1 MTWLDPI
8 FVVAAVLIADQATK
22 ALVMSRTT
30 SHKSVLERPFVC
42 IRYVV
47 NRRGVLASFGGKPIL
62 LTIWALS
69 IAIAALALYSEMVA
83 FDMFGSIG
91 IGAAVGG
98 ATGNLLDQLRRGAVV
113 DFIIIGP
120 WPPFN
125 LADAAIILG
134 GGLVLLSMC

>member
-8 FVVAAVLIADQATK
+8 FAVAAVLVADQGTK

-30 SHKSVLERPFVC
+30 SHKLVLERPFVC

-47 NRRGVLASFGGKPIL
+47 NRRGVLASFGGKPTL

-69 IAIAALALYSEMVA
+69 IAITALALYSGIVA
-83 FDMFGSIG
+83 VDTFGSIG
-91 IGAAVGG
+91 LGAAVGG
-98 ATGNLLDQLRRGAVV
+98 ATGNLLDQLRRGVVV

-125 LADAAIILG
+125 LADAAIIFG
-134 GGLVLLSMC
+134 GGLVLSSMC